1 MNALDW
7 NTADGYGLREFSNAM
22 TTQPPADSATSALLP
37 PQDGDAPLS
46 ELGRDE
52 LSVFFYLA
60 FTDEELTTL
69 MRELK
74 LSVPGYR
81 LEKLSGV
88 QKADTV
94 ADELRARP
102 DARGPAIA
110 LLRKI
115 YEFPAL
121 DIVSLS
127 APVAEEIGLLAVEDD
142 ATVRML
148 WRLLADPQAEVRKT
162 ATPILQ
168 SLARTY
174 YGTGP
179 TPKGPAPVDASA
191 RLAPPPQDTAP
202 RDESQELKAAKKE
215 ARDAV
220 QAAEKAQ
227 AKAET
232 LAQQLKDA
240 RSELAEASRELNQLK
255 KVATKA
261 DSALEK
267 TKEQLEKAKGKVT
280 RAELERA
287 KKDLEKAN
295 EAVAAL
301 TAREERLVGEKRALE
316 DELKALEKAPEP
328 APQAAAAS
336 ADDAPVEELPSTW
349 LKPNFTQE
357 FYDSLDGW
365 DGRLQRAAFKQ
376 AYLLSENH
384 RHPSLRA
391 IPLEGLPGYFRV
403 RVATDV
409 RLIYRRSE
417 GTSVDILSLIDRE
430 DLDRYVRQ
438 AKTR

>member
-1 MNALDW
+1 MSDAPVD
-7 NTADGYGLREFSNAM
+7 A
-22 TTQPPADSATSALLP
+22 ATLLP
-37 PQDGDAPLS
+37 PKDGDAPLF

-60 FTDEELTTL
+60 FTDEELTAIF
-69 MRELK
+69 RELK

-88 QKADTV
+88 QKADTL
-94 ADELRARP
+94 ADEIRARP
-102 DARGPAIA
+102 DARAPALE

-121 DIVSLS
+121 DNVSLS
-127 APVAEEIGLLAVEDD
+127 APVAEEIGLLAVEED
-142 ATVRML
+142 ATVRTL
-148 WRLLADPQAEVRKT
+148 WRLLADPQPEVRRT

-168 SLARTY
+168 SLAKTY

-179 TPKGPAPVDASA
+179 APKGPAPVDSA
-191 RLAPPPQDTAP
+191 ARFVPPPPAEP
-202 RDESQELKAAKKE
+202 HDESAELKAAKKE
-215 ARDAV
+215 AREAV

-227 AKAET
+227 AKAES
-232 LAQQLKDA
+232 LAQQLKDVRA
-240 RSELAEASRELNQLK
+240 ELAEASRELNQLK

-261 DSALEK
+261 DTQLEK
-267 TKEQLEKAKGKVT
+267 TKEQLEKARGKVT
-280 RAELERA
+280 RQELERT
-287 KKDLEKAN
+287 KKDLEKAT

-301 TAREERLVGEKRALE
+301 TAREERWAAEKQALQQALEALKRAS
-316 DELKALEKAPEP
+316 DH
-328 APQAAAAS
+328 APQAPAAPTS
-336 ADDAPVEELPSTW
+336 DEAPVEELPSTW
-349 LKPNFTQE
+349 LKPHFTQE

-365 DGRLQRAAFKQ
+365 DARLQRAAFKQ

-417 GTSVDILSLIDRE
+417 GTDVEILSLIDRE

>member
-1 MNALDW
+1 
-7 NTADGYGLREFSNAM
+7 M
-22 TTQPPADSATSALLP
+22 TNPPPDDPATSSLLP

-60 FTDEELTTL
+60 FTDEELTGL

-94 ADELRARP
+94 ADEIRARP
-102 DARGPAIA
+102 DARAPAIA

-148 WRLLADPQAEVRKT
+148 WRLVADPQADVRKT

-179 TPKGPAPVDASA
+179 VQKGPAPVDASA
-191 RLAPPPQDTAP
+191 RLAPPPKEAAP
-202 RDESQELKAAKKE
+202 HDESQELKAAKKE
-215 ARDAV
+215 AREAV

-227 AKAET
+227 AKADS
-232 LAQQLKDA
+232 LAEQLKEA
-240 RSELAEASRELNQLK
+240 RSELAEVSRELNQLK

-287 KKDLEKAN
+287 KKELEKAQ

-301 TAREERLVGEKRALE
+301 TAREERLVAEKHALQQ
-316 DELKALEKAPEP
+316 ELEALRKAPEV
-328 APQAAAAS
+328 APQAPVAAGS
-336 ADDAPVEELPSTW
+336 EEAPVEELPSTW
-349 LKPNFTQE
+349 LKPHFTQE

-365 DGRLQRAAFKQ
+365 DARLQRAAFKQ

-417 GTSVDILSLIDRE
+417 GTSVEILSLIDRE

>member
-1 MNALDW
+1 
-7 NTADGYGLREFSNAM
+7 M
-22 TTQPPADSATSALLP
+22 TTPPSTDAPTSPLLP
-37 PQDGDAPLS
+37 PQDGDAPLG

-60 FTDEELTTL
+60 FTDEELTGL
-69 MRELK
+69 MRDLK

-88 QKADTV
+88 QKADTL
-94 ADELRARP
+94 ADEVRARP
-102 DARGPAIA
+102 DVRGPAVA
-110 LLRKI
+110 LLKKI

-148 WRLLADPQAEVRKT
+148 WRLLADPQPEVRKT
-162 ATPILQ
+162 ATPVLEA
-168 SLARTY
+168 LARTY
-174 YGTGP
+174 YGTGQA
-179 TPKGPAPVDASA
+179 PKGPAPVDASA
-191 RLAPPPQDTAP
+191 RLGPPPQDAAP
-202 RDESQELKAAKKE
+202 RDESQELKTAKKE
-215 ARDAV
+215 AREAV

-227 AKAET
+227 AKAES
-232 LAQQLKDA
+232 LQQQLKDA
-240 RSELAEASRELNQLK
+240 RAELADVSRELNQLK

-280 RAELERA
+280 RAELERLR
-287 KKDLEKAN
+287 KDFDKATD
-295 EAVAAL
+295 AVAAL
-301 TAREERLVGEKRALE
+301 TAREERLATEKQALQQ
-316 DELKALEKAPEP
+316 ELDALKRTAEA
-328 APQAAAAS
+328 APQAPIAS
-336 ADDAPVEELPSTW
+336 GGEDAPVEELPSTW
-349 LKPNFTQE
+349 LKPHFTQE

-365 DGRLQRAAFKQ
+365 DARLQRAAFKQ

>member
-1 MNALDW
+1 
-7 NTADGYGLREFSNAM
+7 M
-22 TTQPPADSATSALLP
+22 TTPPPADPATSALLP

-60 FTDEELTTL
+60 FTDEELTAL

-94 ADELRARP
+94 ADEIRARP
-102 DARGPAIA
+102 DARAPAIA

-148 WRLLADPQAEVRKT
+148 WRLVSDPQADVRKT
-162 ATPILQ
+162 AAPILQ

-179 TPKGPAPVDASA
+179 APKGPAPVDASA
-191 RLAPPPQDTAP
+191 RLAPPPQEPAP

-240 RSELAEASRELNQLK
+240 RTELAEASRELNQLK

-287 KKDLEKAN
+287 KKDLEKAT

-316 DELKALEKAPEP
+316 DELEALRKTPEA
-328 APQAAAAS
+328 APQHAAAATS
-336 ADDAPVEELPSTW
+336 EDAPVEELPSTW

-365 DGRLQRAAFKQ
+365 DARLQRAAFKQ

>member
-1 MNALDW
+1 MSEAPAN
-7 NTADGYGLREFSNAM
+7 
-22 TTQPPADSATSALLP
+22 PADLLP
-37 PQDGDAPLS
+37 PRGGDAPLS

-52 LSVFFYLA
+52 LSVFLYLA
-60 FTDEELTTL
+60 FTDEELTAIF
-69 MRELK
+69 RELK

-88 QKADTV
+88 QKADTL
-94 ADELRARP
+94 ADEIRARP
-102 DARGPAIA
+102 DARAPVIA
-110 LLRKI
+110 WLTKI

-127 APVAEEIGLLAVEDD
+127 APVAEEIGLLAVEED

-148 WRLLADPQAEVRKT
+148 WRLVADPQPDVRKT
-162 ATPILQ
+162 ATPVLQ

-179 TPKGPAPVDASA
+179 VQKGPAAVDASA
-191 RLAPPPQDTAP
+191 RLAPPPPPEPP
-202 RDESQELKAAKKE
+202 RDESAELKAAKKE
-215 ARDAV
+215 AREAL
-220 QAAEKAQ
+220 QAMEKAQ
-227 AKAET
+227 AKAES
-232 LAQQLKDA
+232 LAQQLKDVRA
-240 RSELAEASRELNQLK
+240 ELAEVSRELNQSK
-255 KVATKA
+255 REASKA
-261 DSALEK
+261 DTALEK
-267 TKEQLEKAKGKVT
+267 TREQLEKAKGKVT
-280 RAELERA
+280 RAELERT
-287 KKDLEKAN
+287 KKELEKAN
-295 EAVAAL
+295 ESVAAL
-301 TAREERLVGEKRALE
+301 SAREARWAAEKQALLAELETLKRAE
-316 DELKALEKAPEP
+316 APPQAP
-328 APQAAAAS
+328 APAANEEAAL
-336 ADDAPVEELPSTW
+336 EELPSTW

-365 DGRLQRAAFKQ
+365 DARLQRAAFKQ

-409 RLIYRRSE
+409 RLIYRRTE
-417 GTSVDILSLIDRE
+417 GTSVEILSLIDRE

>member
-1 MNALDW
+1 
-7 NTADGYGLREFSNAM
+7 M
-22 TTQPPADSATSALLP
+22 TTSPPSESATSALLP
-37 PQDGDAPLS
+37 PPDGDAPLF

-52 LSVFFYLA
+52 LSVFLYLA
-60 FTDEELTTL
+60 FTDEELTQL

-74 LSVPGYR
+74 LTVPGYR

-88 QKADTV
+88 QKADTL
-94 ADELRARP
+94 ADEIRARP

-121 DIVSLS
+121 DAVSLS
-127 APVAEEIGLLAVEDD
+127 AQVAEEIGLLAVEDD

-162 ATPILQ
+162 ATPVLQ
-168 SLARTY
+168 ALARTY
-174 YGTGP
+174 YGTGAAP
-179 TPKGPAPVDASA
+179 EGMGPVSASA
-191 RLAPPPQDTAP
+191 RPAPPPKAPAP

-215 ARDAV
+215 AREAM

-227 AKAET
+227 AKADA

-240 RSELAEASRELNQLK
+240 RTELAEALRELNQLK
-255 KVATKA
+255 KAAMKT
-261 DSALEK
+261 DSELEK

-280 RAELERA
+280 RAELDRVRKE
-287 KKDLEKAN
+287 LEKAN

-301 TAREERLVGEKRALE
+301 TAREERLVAEKRALE
-316 DELKALEKAPEP
+316 AELEALKKAPEP
-328 APQAAAAS
+328 APQVVAANSEEPA
-336 ADDAPVEELPSTW
+336 VEELPSTW
-349 LKPNFTQE
+349 LKPIFTQE
-357 FYDSLDGW
+357 FYDSLEGW
-365 DGRLQRAAFKQ
+365 DARLQRAAFKQ
-376 AYLLSENH
+376 AFLLSENH

-391 IPLEGLPGYFRV
+391 IPLEGLPGYYRV

>member
-1 MNALDW
+1 MSDA
-7 NTADGYGLREFSNAM
+7 
-22 TTQPPADSATSALLP
+22 PADAAALLP
-37 PQDGDAPLS
+37 PKDGDAPLS

-52 LSVFFYLA
+52 LSVFLYLA
-60 FTDEELTTL
+60 FTDEELSQVF
-69 MRELK
+69 RELK

-81 LEKLSGV
+81 VEKLSGV
-88 QKADTV
+88 MKADTL
-94 ADELRARP
+94 ADEIRARA
-102 DARGPAIA
+102 DARAPVMD

-148 WRLLADPQAEVRKT
+148 WRLLADPQADVRKT

-168 SLARTY
+168 SLAQTY

-179 TPKGPAPVDASA
+179 AKKGPAAVDASA
-191 RLAPPPQDTAP
+191 RLAPPPPAEAAP
-202 RDESQELKAAKKE
+202 RDESAELKAAKKD
-215 ARDAV
+215 AREAV

-227 AKAET
+227 AKTES
-232 LAQQLKDA
+232 LQQQLKDTRA
-240 RSELAEASRELNQLK
+240 ELAEVSRELAQLK
-255 KVATKA
+255 REASKA
-261 DSALEK
+261 DTALEK

-280 RAELERA
+280 RHDLERA
-287 KKDLEKAN
+287 KKDLEKAT

-301 TAREERLVGEKRALE
+301 TAREERWTAEKQALQQELEALRRASG
-316 DELKALEKAPEP
+316 A
-328 APQAAAAS
+328 APQAPAAAS
-336 ADDAPVEELPSTW
+336 GDEAPVEELPSTW
-349 LKPNFTQE
+349 LKPHFTQE

-365 DGRLQRAAFKQ
+365 DARLQRAAFKQ

-417 GTSVDILSLIDRE
+417 GTDVEILSLIDRE

>member
-1 MNALDW
+1 
-7 NTADGYGLREFSNAM
+7 M
-22 TTQPPADSATSALLP
+22 TTAPDTTALLP
-37 PQDGDAPLS
+37 PKDGDAPLA
-46 ELGRDE
+46 EVGRDE

-60 FTDEELTTL
+60 FTDEELTAL
-69 MRELK
+69 MRELR

-81 LEKLSGV
+81 MEKLSGV

-94 ADELRARP
+94 ADEVRARP
-102 DARGPAIA
+102 AARAAAIA
-110 LLRKI
+110 LLREI

-121 DIVSLS
+121 DVVSLS
-127 APVAEEIGLLAVEDD
+127 APVAEEIGLLAVEED

-148 WRLLADPQAEVRKT
+148 WRLMADPQPEVRQT

-174 YGTGP
+174 YGTGAP
-179 TPKGPAPVDASA
+179 PKGPAPVDASE
-191 RLAPPPQDTAP
+191 RLLPPMPDGAP
-202 RDESQELKAAKKE
+202 RDESHELKAAKKE
-215 ARDAV
+215 AREAV

-227 AKAET
+227 AKAEA

-240 RSELAEASRELNQLK
+240 RAELAETSRELNHLK
-255 KVATKA
+255 KVATRA
-261 DSALEK
+261 DSALER

-287 KKDLEKAN
+287 RKDLEKAN
-295 EAVAAL
+295 EAVQAL
-301 TAREERLVGEKRALE
+301 AAREARLLDERRELE
-316 DELKALEKAPEP
+316 AQLDQLKKTPEA
-328 APQAAAAS
+328 APQATAPAA
-336 ADDAPVEELPSTW
+336 DEEAPLEELPSTW
-349 LKPNFTQE
+349 LRPNFTQE

-417 GTSVDILSLIDRE
+417 GTTVDILSLIDRE